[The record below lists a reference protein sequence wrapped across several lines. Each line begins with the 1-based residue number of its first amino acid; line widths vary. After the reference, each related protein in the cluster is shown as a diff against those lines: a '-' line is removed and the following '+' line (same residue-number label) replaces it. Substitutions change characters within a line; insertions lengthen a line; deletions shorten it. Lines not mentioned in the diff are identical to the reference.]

1 MNQLS
6 SDTVLYRAITK
17 KGWLNPDNKA
27 IDLEAFKLQF
37 KRKIGD
43 YEKALS
49 AALTPEDS
57 YNRLSQCFGVICFTV
72 GDIRKLGLDALQDKP
87 DHVSIINLPHPEIN
101 EKEATDIAGKLARKA
116 WLLYDWLD
124 KPYRKR

>member
-6 SDTVLYRAITK
+6 YDTVLYRAITK
-17 KGWLNPDNKA
+17 KGWINPDNKV

-43 YEKALS
+43 YETALS
-49 AALTPEDS
+49 AALIPEDA

-72 GDIRKLGLDALQDKP
+72 GDLRELGLDAIADKP
-87 DHVSIINLPHPEIN
+87 DHVSILNLPHPEIN
-101 EKEATDIAGKLARKA
+101 EKEAIDIARKLALKA
-116 WLLYDWLD
+116 RLFYDWLD
-124 KPYRKR
+124 RPYKKR